1 MSGWRRGALV
11 FLAAGA
17 LALAFGWPAAAQA
30 QKKGKPAAAKAEKPA
45 KGKAAKGAKPAADAP
60 PAGQKDPEAR
70 IERTERGGKVI
81 KLSPIVVEG
90 KVQKPLALVLARS
103 QVQYDWEKLKQDF
116 TPKIVEAVS
125 KSPF

>member
-1 MSGWRRGALV
+1 VL
-11 FLAAGA
+11 LAAGA
-17 LALAFGWPAAAQA
+17 LALAFAPASAFA
-30 QKKGKPAAAKAEKPA
+30 QKKKAAPAAAKAEKPA
-45 KGKAAKGAKPAADAP
+45 KGKVAKGAKGAPAADAGGEQ
-60 PAGQKDPEAR
+60 AGKEPEAR

-90 KVQKPLALVLARS
+90 KVQKPIALVMAR
-103 QVQYDWEKLKQDF
+103 QQIQYDWEKLKQDF

>member
-1 MSGWRRGALV
+1 MSWRRGALV

-17 LALAFGWPAAAQA
+17 LALAWPTAAQA

-45 KGKAAKGAKPAADAP
+45 KGKAAKGAKADAP
-60 PAGQKDPEAR
+60 PADGQKDPEAR

>member
-1 MSGWRRGALV
+1 MSWRRGALV
-11 FLAAGA
+11 VIAAGA
-17 LALAFGWPAAAQA
+17 LALAWPVAAQA
-30 QKKGKPAAAKAEKPA
+30 QKKGAKPAAAKVEKPV
-45 KGKAAKGAKPAADAP
+45 KGKAAKADAP
-60 PAGQKDPEAR
+60 PAGEKDPEAR

>member
-1 MSGWRRGALV
+1 MARSNKSINNHRTDKPQG
-11 FLAAGA
+11 
-17 LALAFGWPAAAQA
+17 
-30 QKKGKPAAAKAEKPA
+30 QKKKPAAAKAPKAEKAPA
-45 KGKAAKGAKPAADAP
+45 KGKAVKGAKGAPAAEA
-60 PAGQKDPEAR
+60 PAGEQPGKDPEAR

-125 KSPF
+125 KHPF